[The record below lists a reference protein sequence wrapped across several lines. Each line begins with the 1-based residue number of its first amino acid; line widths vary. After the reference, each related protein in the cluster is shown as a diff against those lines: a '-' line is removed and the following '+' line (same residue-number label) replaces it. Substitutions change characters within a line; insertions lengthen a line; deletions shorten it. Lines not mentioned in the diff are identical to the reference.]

1 MARKDRVKVS
11 WGPEKSWRDE
21 IFHEVKS
28 FEASRERENET
39 GFTLLEQREKREKV
53 MGGSVCE
60 RGGVVGGSEVEM
72 GMGCVRLA
80 MEENVG
86 GVVDGPWR
94 EPNLFLSS

>member
-53 MGGSVCE
+53 MGGS
-60 RGGVVGGSEVEM
+60 EVEM